1 MLKSDLAKFVKEQEQ
16 QKRIETLNRVK
27 LATPV
32 KTGFAKNSWKIQNR
46 MISSDCSYV
55 DDLNRGS
62 SRQAP
67 SNFIETAILQDS
79 SLIPN
84 GTIVL
89 NV

>member
-1 MLKSDLAKFVKEQEQ
+1 MLSKDFQTFVKQQELKKRKEAMSRVKSD
-16 QKRIETLNRVK
+16 
-27 LATPV
+27 TPV
-32 KTGFAKNSWKIQNR
+32 KTGYARDSWKIQNGVV
-46 MISSDCSYV
+46 SSDCSYM

-67 SNFIETAILQDS
+67 SHFIETAILKDP
-79 SLIPN
+79 SLVPN